1 MNDKTPQQI
10 KQEAVE
16 RITSLIPK
24 QAKQLEEIDP
34 RLLTY
39 YNGLTNPTLHNA
51 AEILG
56 GIKFLRILRTYTF
69 SHKKVRHAIQLYEG
83 RWKDDQYIEGSGGLQ
98 FSGLKGF
105 THYQLQPFQVFAL
118 AGLLGPMVDVDGD
131 MRRLCTE
138 LVLYLTRKSGKT
150 LMSGFI
156 QFYGFF
162 FMDSNF
168 EGYCCANSA
177 DQAKLLYKTAQT
189 LIRQMD
195 PQEKRIRFT
204 ASQTNWKPS
213 QPRQAS
219 ITALSAGGKTKD
231 GLFAQLCCAD
241 EFGSADF
248 TNGKSDMLD
257 LVSVVQSSMGP
268 RREPLTVITTTA
280 GYATNG
286 PFRSKLLLMEQ
297 QLEKELDL
305 PDDYNIPLP
314 DDYQHALLL
323 QPDKWEQMDEELLLN
338 DENIWRK
345 SNPMI
350 GISVQPSFYKQE
362 SYKARQNP
370 DNRKEFITKL
380 VNVYQTGR
388 VTTWIKSDKIRALQ
402 VDKRISDCKYID
414 SNGRERWKVFC
425 GMDFSHGDD
434 LFAVT
439 YLAVDYMPSQT
450 MTGRFFVDTDV
461 WVLEETMKQSPNRP
475 LYEQW
480 AAAGW
485 LHVCPG
491 EVFDSIYAM
500 NRLGQLTDEGI
511 NIVMFCYD
519 PAQSIQPINQLK
531 AWLQTLFQKH
541 GELSTKVIN
550 DTINQMVVPISQ
562 SAMSQNPIIGHLE
575 EMILRPDPWIEFSQ
589 NPLIPWCFGNAA
601 VELNTS
607 DLRRIV
613 KGGPQPTHKIDIV
626 AALENAVH
634 GFDIME
640 GRIEN

>member
-1 MNDKTPQQI
+1 MNERTPQQT
-10 KQEAVE
+10 KADALAMLADMLPAYRE
-16 RITSLIPK
+16 RLT
-24 QAKQLEEIDP
+24 AIDP

-39 YNGLTNPTLHNA
+39 YEGLTAGNLHNLY
-51 AEILG
+51 EVLG
-56 GIKFLRILRTYTF
+56 GLKFLRILRTYKF

-83 RWKDDQYIEGSGGLQ
+83 RWNGDRYIEGSGGLQ

-118 AGLLGPMVDVDGD
+118 AGLLGPHTDVDGD
-131 MRRLCTE
+131 TRRLCTE

-150 LMSGFI
+150 LMSAFI

-195 PQEKRIRFT
+195 TREQRIRFT
-204 ASQTNWKPS
+204 ASQTNWKPG

-286 PFRSKLLLMEQ
+286 PFRRQLDIMQTALEEELELPTDYSEQ
-297 QLEKELDL
+297 R
-305 PDDYNIPLP
+305 PDDFR
-314 DDYQHALLL
+314 HALLL
-323 QPDKWEQMDEELLLN
+323 QPDPWEQTDEDLLLT
-338 DENIWRK
+338 DERIWRK

-350 GISVQPSFYKQE
+350 GISVQPSFYKAE
-362 SYKARQNP
+362 AYKALTNP

-380 VNVYQTGR
+380 VNVYQSGRIQEWIKPDRIRPLQRERR
-388 VTTWIKSDKIRALQ
+388 VT
-402 VDKRISDCKYID
+402 DCLYAD
-414 SNGRERWKVFC
+414 GWNTFVGL
-425 GMDFSHGDD
+425 DFSHGDD
-434 LFAVT
+434 LFAIT
-439 YLAVDYMPSQT
+439 YLSVDMKPSDT
-450 MTGRFFVDTDV
+450 MRGRFFADMEA
-461 WVLEETMKQSPNRP
+461 WVLEETMKESPNRQ
-475 LYEQW
+475 LYELWQQQ
-480 AAAGW
+480 GW
-485 LHVCPG
+485 LRVCPG
-491 EVFDSIYAM
+491 EVFDSAYA
-500 NRLGQLTDEGI
+500 I
-511 NIVMFCYD
+511 NALMEKNAAGVNLYMFGYD
-519 PAQSIQPINQLK
+519 PAQNKQPINTLK
-531 AWLQTLFQKH
+531 AWLQSL
-541 GELSTKVIN
+541 GLPADSIS
-550 DTINQMVVPISQ
+550 QMVVPVSQ
-562 SAMSQNPIIGHLE
+562 SAMTMNPIIGELE
-575 EMILRPDPWIEFSQ
+575 QMILATEPWLEFSA
-589 NPLIPWCFGNAA
+589 NPMWPWQFGNAA
-601 VELNTS
+601 IEFGRT

-613 KGGPQPTHKIDIV
+613 KGGPIASAKMDNIM
-626 AALENAVH
+626 ALADALYA
-634 GFDIME
+634 FDLSE
-640 GRIEN
+640 GRIEQ

>member
-1 MNDKTPQQI
+1 MTDKQQT
-10 KQEAVE
+10 KQEALEYLAQVLPQQ
-16 RITSLIPK
+16 RG
-24 QAKQLEEIDP
+24 QLKDIDG
-34 RLLTY
+34 RLLMY
-39 YNGLTNPTLHNA
+39 YDGLTDGTMHNLY
-51 AEILG
+51 EVLG
-56 GIKFLRILRTYTF
+56 GIKFLRVLRTYPF
-69 SHKKVRHAIQLYEG
+69 SHKRVRHAIQLYEG
-83 RWKDDQYIEGSGGLQ
+83 RWNGDKYIDGSGGLQ

-118 AGLLGPMVDVDGD
+118 AGLLGPMRDVDGD

-150 LMSGFI
+150 LMSAFI

-195 PQEKRIRFT
+195 PGERRIRFT
-204 ASQTNWKPS
+204 ASQTNWKPA

-286 PFRSKLLLMEQ
+286 PFHRQLELMEQ
-297 QLEKELDL
+297 SLEEELTLAQDSTEQR
-305 PDDYNIPLP
+305 PDDFR
-314 DDYQHALLL
+314 HALLL
-323 QPDKWEQMDEELLLN
+323 QPDPWEQQ
-338 DENIWRK
+338 DENALLTDERIWRK

-350 GISVQPSFYKQE
+350 GISVQPSFYQQE
-362 SYKARQNP
+362 AYKARQNT

-388 VTTWIKSDKIRALQ
+388 ITKWIKSERIRPLQ
-402 VDKRISDCKYID
+402 IDRRIEDCKYGD
-414 SNGRERWKVFC
+414 GWNVFV
-425 GMDFSHGDD
+425 GMDFALGDD
-434 LFAVT
+434 LFAIT
-439 YLAVDYMPSQT
+439 YLAVDYRPSDT
-450 MTGRFFVDTDV
+450 MAGRFFADCDL
-461 WVLEETMKQSPNRP
+461 WVLESTMNDSPNRK
-475 LYEQW
+475 LYEAWQQQ
-480 AAAGW
+480 GW
-485 LHVCPG
+485 LHVAPG
-491 EVFDSIYAM
+491 EVFDSTYAI
-500 NRLGQLTDEGI
+500 NRIAEVVQAGV
-511 NIVMFCYD
+511 NIMYFGYD
-519 PAQSIQPINQLK
+519 PAQSAQPINQLK
-531 AWLQTLFQKH
+531 AWLQTLFQQR
-541 GELSTKVIN
+541 GEASLKELAE
-550 DTINQMVVPISQ
+550 TIQRMVVPVSQ
-562 SAMSQNPIIGHLE
+562 TAMTQNPRIGELE
-575 EMILRPDPWIEFSQ
+575 HMILEKEPWLNFSA
-589 NPLIPWCFGNAA
+589 NPMIPFCFGNCAA
-601 VELNTS
+601 EANSS

-613 KGGPQPTHKIDIV
+613 KGGPQPTHKIDFV
-626 AALENAVH
+626 HALLDALYC
-634 GFDIME
+634 FDLSE
-640 GRIEN
+640 GRIESN

>member
-1 MNDKTPQQI
+1 MNERTPQQT
-10 KQEAVE
+10 KADALTMLADMLPAYRE
-16 RITSLIPK
+16 RLT
-24 QAKQLEEIDP
+24 AIDP

-39 YNGLTNPTLHNA
+39 YEGLTNGNLHNLY
-51 AEILG
+51 EVLG
-56 GIKFLRILRTYTF
+56 GIKFLRILRTYKF

-83 RWKDDQYIEGSGGLQ
+83 RWNGDRYIEGSGGLQ

-118 AGLLGPMVDVDGD
+118 AGLLGPHTDVDGD

-150 LMSGFI
+150 LMSAFI

-195 PQEKRIRFT
+195 TREQRIRFT
-204 ASQTNWKPS
+204 ASQTNWKPG

-286 PFRSKLLLMEQ
+286 PFRRQLDIMQTALEEELELPTDHSEQ
-297 QLEKELDL
+297 R
-305 PDDYNIPLP
+305 PDDFR
-314 DDYQHALLL
+314 HALLL
-323 QPDKWEQMDEELLLN
+323 QPDTWEQADEDLLLT
-338 DENIWRK
+338 DERIWRK

-350 GISVQPSFYKQE
+350 GISVQPSFYKAE
-362 SYKARQNP
+362 AYKALQNP

-380 VNVYQTGR
+380 VNVYQSGRIQEWIKPDRIRPLQRERR
-388 VTTWIKSDKIRALQ
+388 VT
-402 VDKRISDCKYID
+402 DCLYAD
-414 SNGRERWKVFC
+414 GWNTFVGL
-425 GMDFSHGDD
+425 DFSHGDD
-434 LFAVT
+434 LFAIT
-439 YLAVDYMPSQT
+439 YLSVDMKPSDT
-450 MTGRFFVDTDV
+450 MRGRFFADMEA
-461 WVLEETMKQSPNRP
+461 WVLEETMKESPNRQ
-475 LYEQW
+475 LYELWQQQ
-480 AAAGW
+480 GW
-485 LHVCPG
+485 LRVCPG
-491 EVFDSIYAM
+491 EVFDSAYA
-500 NRLGQLTDEGI
+500 I
-511 NIVMFCYD
+511 NALMEKNAAGVNLYMFGYD
-519 PAQSIQPINQLK
+519 PAQNKQPINTLK
-531 AWLQTLFQKH
+531 AWLQSL
-541 GELSTKVIN
+541 GLPADSIS
-550 DTINQMVVPISQ
+550 QMVVPVSQ
-562 SAMSQNPIIGHLE
+562 SAMTMNPIIGELE
-575 EMILRPDPWIEFSQ
+575 QMILATEPWLEFSA
-589 NPLIPWCFGNAA
+589 NPMWPWQFGNAA
-601 VELNTS
+601 IEFGRT

-613 KGGPQPTHKIDIV
+613 KGGPIASAKMDNIM
-626 AALENAVH
+626 ALADALYA
-634 GFDIME
+634 FDLSE
-640 GRIEN
+640 GRIES

>member
-1 MNDKTPQQI
+1 MNERTPQQT
-10 KQEAVE
+10 KDDALTMLADMLPAYRE
-16 RITSLIPK
+16 RLN
-24 QAKQLEEIDP
+24 AIDP

-39 YNGLTNPTLHNA
+39 YEGLTEGNLHNLY
-51 AEILG
+51 EVLG
-56 GIKFLRILRTYTF
+56 GIKFLRILRTYKF

-83 RWKDDQYIEGSGGLQ
+83 RWNGDRYIEGSGGLQ

-118 AGLLGPMVDVDGD
+118 AGLLGPHTDVDGD
-131 MRRLCTE
+131 TRRLCTE

-150 LMSGFI
+150 LMSAFI

-195 PQEKRIRFT
+195 TREQRIRFT
-204 ASQTNWKPS
+204 ASQTNWKPG

-286 PFRSKLLLMEQ
+286 PFRRQLDIMQTALEEELELPTDYSEQ
-297 QLEKELDL
+297 R
-305 PDDYNIPLP
+305 PDDFR
-314 DDYQHALLL
+314 HALLL
-323 QPDKWEQMDEELLLN
+323 QPDPWEQTDEDLLLN
-338 DENIWRK
+338 DERIWRK

-350 GISVQPSFYKQE
+350 GISVQPSFYKAE
-362 SYKARQNP
+362 AYKALQNP

-380 VNVYQTGR
+380 VNVYQSGR
-388 VTTWIKSDKIRALQ
+388 IQEWIKPDRIRPLQ
-402 VDKRISDCKYID
+402 
-414 SNGRERWKVFC
+414 RERHVTDCLYADGWNTFV
-425 GMDFSHGDD
+425 GLDFSHGDD
-434 LFAVT
+434 LFAIT
-439 YLAVDYMPSQT
+439 YLSVDMKPSDT
-450 MTGRFFVDTDV
+450 MRGRFFADMEA
-461 WVLEETMKQSPNRP
+461 WVLEETMKESPNRQ
-475 LYEQW
+475 LYELWQQQ
-480 AAAGW
+480 GW
-485 LHVCPG
+485 LRVCPG
-491 EVFDSIYAM
+491 EVFDSAYA
-500 NRLGQLTDEGI
+500 I
-511 NIVMFCYD
+511 NALMEKNAAGVNLYMFGYD
-519 PAQSIQPINQLK
+519 PAQNKQPINTLK
-531 AWLQTLFQKH
+531 AWLQSL
-541 GELSTKVIN
+541 GLPADSIS
-550 DTINQMVVPISQ
+550 QMVVPVSQ
-562 SAMSQNPIIGHLE
+562 SAMTMNPIIGELE
-575 EMILRPDPWIEFSQ
+575 QMILAPEPWLEFSA
-589 NPLIPWCFGNAA
+589 NPMWPWQFGNAA
-601 VELNTS
+601 IEFGRT

-613 KGGPQPTHKIDIV
+613 KGGPIASAKMDNIM
-626 AALENAVH
+626 ALADALYA
-634 GFDIME
+634 FDLSE
-640 GRIEN
+640 GRIES

>member
-1 MNDKTPQQI
+1 MNERTPQQT
-10 KQEAVE
+10 KADALAMLADMLPAYRE
-16 RITSLIPK
+16 RLT
-24 QAKQLEEIDP
+24 AIDP

-39 YNGLTNPTLHNA
+39 YEGLTEGNLHNLY
-51 AEILG
+51 EVLG
-56 GIKFLRILRTYTF
+56 GIKFLRILRTYKF

-83 RWKDDQYIEGSGGLQ
+83 RWNGDRYIEGSGGLQ

-118 AGLLGPMVDVDGD
+118 AGLLGPHTDVDGD
-131 MRRLCTE
+131 TRRLCTE

-150 LMSGFI
+150 LMSAFI

-195 PQEKRIRFT
+195 TREQRIRFT
-204 ASQTNWKPS
+204 ASQTNWKPG

-286 PFRSKLLLMEQ
+286 PFRRQLDIMQTALEEELELPTDYREQ
-297 QLEKELDL
+297 R
-305 PDDYNIPLP
+305 PDDFR
-314 DDYQHALLL
+314 HALLL
-323 QPDKWEQMDEELLLN
+323 QPDPWEQTDEDILLT
-338 DENIWRK
+338 DERIWRK

-350 GISVQPSFYKQE
+350 GISVQPSFYKAE
-362 SYKARQNP
+362 AYKALTNP

-380 VNVYQTGR
+380 VNVYQSGRIQEWIKPDRIRPLQRERR
-388 VTTWIKSDKIRALQ
+388 VT
-402 VDKRISDCKYID
+402 DCLYAD
-414 SNGRERWKVFC
+414 GWNTFVGL
-425 GMDFSHGDD
+425 DFSHGDD
-434 LFAVT
+434 LFAIT
-439 YLAVDYMPSQT
+439 YLSVDMKPSDT
-450 MTGRFFVDTDV
+450 MRGRFFADMEA
-461 WVLEETMKQSPNRP
+461 WVLEETMKESPNRQ
-475 LYEQW
+475 LYELWQQQ
-480 AAAGW
+480 GW
-485 LHVCPG
+485 LRVCPG
-491 EVFDSIYAM
+491 EVFDSAYA
-500 NRLGQLTDEGI
+500 I
-511 NIVMFCYD
+511 NALMEKNAAGVNLYMFGYD
-519 PAQSIQPINQLK
+519 PAQNKQPINTLK
-531 AWLQTLFQKH
+531 AWLQSL
-541 GELSTKVIN
+541 GLPADSIS
-550 DTINQMVVPISQ
+550 QMVVPVSQ
-562 SAMSQNPIIGHLE
+562 SAMTMNPIIGELE
-575 EMILRPDPWIEFSQ
+575 QMILATEPWLEFSA
-589 NPLIPWCFGNAA
+589 NPMWPWQFGNAA
-601 VELNTS
+601 IEFGRT

-613 KGGPQPTHKIDIV
+613 KGGPIASAKMDNIM
-626 AALENAVH
+626 ALADALYA
-634 GFDIME
+634 FDLSE
-640 GRIEN
+640 GRIES

>member
-1 MNDKTPQQI
+1 MNERTPQQT
-10 KQEAVE
+10 KADALAMLDDMLPAYRE
-16 RITSLIPK
+16 RLT
-24 QAKQLEEIDP
+24 AIDP

-39 YNGLTNPTLHNA
+39 YEGLTDGNLHNLY
-51 AEILG
+51 EVLG
-56 GIKFLRILRTYTF
+56 GIKFLRILRTYKF

-83 RWKDDQYIEGSGGLQ
+83 RWNGDRYIEGSGGLQ

-118 AGLLGPMVDVDGD
+118 AGLLGPHTDVDGD
-131 MRRLCTE
+131 TRRLCTE

-150 LMSGFI
+150 LMSAFI

-195 PQEKRIRFT
+195 TREQRIRFT
-204 ASQTNWKPS
+204 ASQTNWKPG

-286 PFRSKLLLMEQ
+286 PFRRQLDIMQTALEEELEMPTDYSEQ
-297 QLEKELDL
+297 R
-305 PDDYNIPLP
+305 PDDFR
-314 DDYQHALLL
+314 HALLL
-323 QPDKWEQMDEELLLN
+323 QPDPWEQADEDLLLT
-338 DENIWRK
+338 DERIWRK

-350 GISVQPSFYKQE
+350 GISVQPSFYKAE
-362 SYKARQNP
+362 AYKALQNP

-380 VNVYQTGR
+380 VNVYQSGRIQEWIKPDRIRPLQRERR
-388 VTTWIKSDKIRALQ
+388 VT
-402 VDKRISDCKYID
+402 DCLYAD
-414 SNGRERWKVFC
+414 GWNTFVGL
-425 GMDFSHGDD
+425 DFSHGDD
-434 LFAVT
+434 LFAIT
-439 YLAVDYMPSQT
+439 YLSVDMKPSDT
-450 MTGRFFVDTDV
+450 MRGRFFADMEA
-461 WVLEETMKQSPNRP
+461 WVLEETMKESPNRQ
-475 LYEQW
+475 LYELWQQQ
-480 AAAGW
+480 GW
-485 LHVCPG
+485 LRVCPG
-491 EVFDSIYAM
+491 EVFDSAYA
-500 NRLGQLTDEGI
+500 I
-511 NIVMFCYD
+511 NALMEKNAAGVNLYMFGYD
-519 PAQSIQPINQLK
+519 PAQNKQPINTLK
-531 AWLQTLFQKH
+531 AWLQSL
-541 GELSTKVIN
+541 GLPADSIS
-550 DTINQMVVPISQ
+550 QMVVPVSQ
-562 SAMSQNPIIGHLE
+562 SAMTMNPIIGELE
-575 EMILRPDPWIEFSQ
+575 QMILAPEPWLEFSA
-589 NPLIPWCFGNAA
+589 NPMWPWQFGNAA
-601 VELNTS
+601 IEFGRT

-613 KGGPQPTHKIDIV
+613 KGGPIASAKMDNIM
-626 AALENAVH
+626 ALADALYA
-634 GFDIME
+634 FDLSE
-640 GRIEN
+640 GRIES